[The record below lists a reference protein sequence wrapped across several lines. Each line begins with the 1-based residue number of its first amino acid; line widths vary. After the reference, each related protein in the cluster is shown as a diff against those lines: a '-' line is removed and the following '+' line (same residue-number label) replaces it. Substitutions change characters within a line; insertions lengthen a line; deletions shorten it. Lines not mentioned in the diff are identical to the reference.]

1 MSAFFSNLKRMD
13 WPLNGSVLLLAVMS
27 LITIYSVARDLF
39 WQQFIWFALGL
50 IVIIIFTQIDW
61 RPLINYRWV
70 VFSVYLI
77 GVTLLIVTFFFAPA
91 IRGVRGWLIIGPL
104 RIQAAE
110 MAKLSLIILLS
121 YYFAFRHIGIAQW
134 RNIFISLGYVV
145 LPALLIFLQPDL
157 GSMLVL
163 IGLWAGY
170 LLVSG
175 IRWRH
180 LLIGL
185 IILAVLSSVGWSYF
199 LQDYQKERVIGLFNP
214 DYDPL
219 GVNYN
224 AIQSK
229 IAIGSAGFWGK
240 GFQQGTQVQLGFLPE
255 ADSDFIFAAFIE
267 EWGLFGAIVF
277 LTAFTVL
284 LFRIIKIGL
293 IAENNFSKL
302 VCLGTVILF
311 VFHFIINVG
320 SNTGLLPV
328 IGISLPLF
336 SYGGSNLLTNAA
348 LIGIIQSIVARR
360 SF

>member
-1 MSAFFSNLKRMD
+1 MD
-13 WPLNGSVLLLAVMS
+13 WPLNGAVLLLAAMS
-27 LITIYSVARDLF
+27 LTTIFSVARNLF
-39 WQQFIWFALGL
+39 WYQLIWFVLGL
-50 IVIIIFTQIDW
+50 LIIIFFSQVDW
-61 RPLINYRWV
+61 RPLINYRWFVFAIYAISLLLLV
-70 VFSVYLI
+70 VA
-77 GVTLLIVTFFFAPA
+77 LLFAPA
-91 IRGVRGWLIIGPL
+91 IRGVRGWLVFGPL
-104 RIQAAE
+104 QIQVAE
-110 MAKLSLIILLS
+110 IAKLSLIILFS
-121 YYFAFRHIGIAQW
+121 YYFAYRHIGIAQW
-134 RNIFISLGYVV
+134 RNILISLGYVV
-145 LPALLIFLQPDL
+145 LPALLIFFQPDL

-163 IGLWAGY
+163 VGLWAGY

-185 IILAVLSSVGWSYF
+185 IILAIIFSVGWNYV
-199 LQDYQKERVIGLFNP
+199 LQDYQRDRIVGLFNP

-255 ADSDFIFAAFIE
+255 ANSDFIFAAFIE

-277 LTAFTVL
+277 LIVFAVL

-293 IAENNFSKL
+293 MAENNFSKL
-302 VCLGTVILF
+302 ACLGTAILLLLHFVIN
-311 VFHFIINVG
+311 IG

-336 SYGGSNLLTNAA
+336 SYGGSNLLTNAV
-348 LIGIIQSIVARR
+348 LIGIVQSIVVKR